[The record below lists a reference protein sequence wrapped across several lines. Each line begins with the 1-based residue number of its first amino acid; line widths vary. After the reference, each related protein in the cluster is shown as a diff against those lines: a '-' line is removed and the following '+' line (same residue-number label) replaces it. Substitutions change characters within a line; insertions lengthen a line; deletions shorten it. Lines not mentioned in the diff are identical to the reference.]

1 VLLLLLNAHLC
12 VGLGC
17 DMSSLVL
24 VSSARFPP
32 VVVAFN
38 LSLYFYLKLSRRD
51 VFFFCSFSFSQIITT
66 EAPSRVETPAVASSS
81 PAAVVAALT
90 PDRRKKTPAS
100 SPAAARLSPPV
111 ARRPRPKEYLRHPP
125 PRHPPVSSFSP
136 ESAGLPPRPR
146 SPLRLSVKQTRG
158 LVARLLLLY

>member
-1 VLLLLLNAHLC
+1 MRDVISRSRHP
-12 VGLGC
+12 
-17 DMSSLVL
+17 S
-24 VSSARFPP
+24 RFPP
-32 VVVAFN
+32 VVSRSIS
-38 LSLYFYLKLSRRD
+38 LSLYTFTLNSLVAMSSSS
-51 VFFFCSFSFSQIITT
+51 SFPFLIITT

-90 PDRRKKTPAS
+90 PDRRKKTAS

-111 ARRPRPKEYLRHPP
+111 ARRPRPEYLLPSRR
-125 PRHPPVSSFSP
+125 RHPPVSSFSP

-158 LVARLLLLY
+158 LVARLLLLYCHRRL

>member
-1 VLLLLLNAHLC
+1 
-12 VGLGC
+12 
-17 DMSSLVL
+17 MSS
-24 VSSARFPP
+24 SSSFP
-32 VVVAFN
+32 F
-38 LSLYFYLKLSRRD
+38 L
-51 VFFFCSFSFSQIITT
+51 IITT

-90 PDRRKKTPAS
+90 PDRRKKTAS

-111 ARRPRPKEYLRHPP
+111 ARRPRPEYLLPSR
-125 PRHPPVSSFSP
+125 RHPPVSSFSP

-158 LVARLLLLY
+158 LVARLLLLYCHRRLSSSSSRRKRREVSETPPNPPGRDSCVDRTLKIDRRFACRPRWSLGPGS

>member
-1 VLLLLLNAHLC
+1 MRDVISRSRHPRASLP
-12 VGLGC
+12 
-17 DMSSLVL
+17 SSRSISL
-24 VSSARFPP
+24 S
-32 VVVAFN
+32 
-38 LSLYFYLKLSRRD
+38 LSLYTFTLNSLVAMSSSS
-51 VFFFCSFSFSQIITT
+51 SFPFLIITT

-90 PDRRKKTPAS
+90 PDRRKKTAS

-111 ARRPRPKEYLRHPP
+111 ARRPRPEYLLPSR
-125 PRHPPVSSFSP
+125 RHPPVSSFSP

-158 LVARLLLLY
+158 LVARLLLLYCHRRL

>member
-1 VLLLLLNAHLC
+1 MRYVISRSRHPRASLP
-12 VGLGC
+12 
-17 DMSSLVL
+17 SSRVQSL
-24 VSSARFPP
+24 S
-32 VVVAFN
+32 
-38 LSLYFYLKLSRRD
+38 LSLYFYFKLSRRD
-51 VFFFCSFSFSQIITT
+51 VFFFFSFSFSQIITT

-90 PDRRKKTPAS
+90 PDQKKTPAS

-111 ARRPRPKEYLRHPP
+111 ARRPRPEYLLPSR
-125 PRHPPVSSFSP
+125 RHPPVSSFSP

-158 LVARLLLLY
+158 LVARLLLLYCRRRL